1 MGFVGKVD
9 DIVGEDGVTVA
20 TDVDTIPSSV
30 TSVTGVVAVVV
41 VALDVRVD
49 IDGEDSVTCAV
60 DVLVVVVVV
69 EIVRVVGCGLVCVV
83 GR

>member
-41 VALDVRVD
+41 VALDVTVD

>member
-41 VALDVRVD
+41 VVLDVRVD

-69 EIVRVVGCGLVCVV
+69 ETVRVVDCGLICVV